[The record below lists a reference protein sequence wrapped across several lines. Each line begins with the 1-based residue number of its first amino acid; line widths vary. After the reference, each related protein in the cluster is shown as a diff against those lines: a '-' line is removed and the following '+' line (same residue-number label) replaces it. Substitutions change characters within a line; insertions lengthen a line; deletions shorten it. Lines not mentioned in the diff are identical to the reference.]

1 MSEVKTET
9 ETAALFDV
17 DNFDPEFKGCDA
29 VWPYDQEQAYA
40 GAKKWALTL
49 SVALEAA
56 RQELAEADTH
66 TVLRIVELVQRE
78 RADKAE
84 SELAELRKERDDAQD
99 NFRLITETLK
109 LANDNS
115 MQLMDDN
122 NGLRETVGA
131 LSETLEVG
139 HTFERMYQY
148 SLGATWTVEHQQLL
162 DAAQTAFIEAFADSL
177 ARLRASQE
185 NTRG

>member
-1 MSEVKTET
+1 MSEVSRTGT

-56 RQELAEADTH
+56 RQETADEHERNRKWLFEDEHRAE
-66 TVLRIVELVQRE
+66 Q
-78 RADKAE
+78 AE
-84 SELAELRKERDDAQD
+84 SELAGLREERDDAQD

>member
-1 MSEVKTET
+1 MSEVSRPET
-9 ETAALFDV
+9 ETAALISQIDWYRRCLEDMQDGKVVRGLGEAKAGYDSAV
-17 DNFDPEFKGCDA
+17 DA
-29 VWPYDQEQAYA
+29 
-40 GAKKWALTL
+40 L

-56 RQELAEADTH
+56 RQETVESHRIIDRIWCELGNPSYEELAGRTIYDRVA
-66 TVLRIVELVQRE
+66 
-78 RADKAE
+78 AGMAAE
-84 SELAELRKERDDAQD
+84 SELA
-99 NFRLITETLK
+99 
-109 LANDNS
+109 
-115 MQLMDDN
+115 
-122 NGLRETVGA
+122 GLRETVGA